1 MQIDRMIFNGS
12 YSGNNGW
19 KPCSLLTLLTACTQ
33 IIFIAKIC
41 AHMRQIMC
49 TQLGGLIDLSPFK

>member
-1 MQIDRMIFNGS
+1 METMQSSNFVN
-12 YSGNNGW
+12 
-19 KPCSLLTLLTACTQ
+19 CTQ